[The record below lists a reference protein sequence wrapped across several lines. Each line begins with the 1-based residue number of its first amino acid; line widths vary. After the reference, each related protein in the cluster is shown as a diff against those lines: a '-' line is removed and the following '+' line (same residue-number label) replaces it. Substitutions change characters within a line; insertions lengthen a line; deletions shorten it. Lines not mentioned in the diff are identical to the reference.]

1 MSPEKHNSISSAEAT
16 DRKSRETQLR
26 LFGRRYEGACLSKI
40 CIEESAATKLCGYLE
55 NPKNILVFLGNPGV
69 GKTYFC
75 AALIPW
81 AVKKFDTI
89 RVWHEDKLLQ
99 TLRDKIS
106 AGDGDYF
113 KHLELMTDDE
123 LVIVDDIGC
132 NKPNDWREEVL
143 FELINLRYNAMLPTV
158 FTSNLSRED
167 FERLYHPRVA
177 SRLFA
182 SENTI
187 VELHGGE
194 DLRLSGK

>member
-1 MSPEKHNSISSAEAT
+1 M
-16 DRKSRETQLR
+16 
-26 LFGRRYEGACLSKI
+26 
-40 CIEESAATKLCGYLE
+40 
-55 NPKNILVFLGNPGV
+55 

-75 AALIPW
+75 SALIPW

-123 LVIVDDIGC
+123 LVIVDDLGC

-158 FTSNLSRED
+158 FTSNLSKAD
-167 FERLYHPRVA
+167 FENLYHPRIA

-187 VELHGGE
+187 VELHDGE